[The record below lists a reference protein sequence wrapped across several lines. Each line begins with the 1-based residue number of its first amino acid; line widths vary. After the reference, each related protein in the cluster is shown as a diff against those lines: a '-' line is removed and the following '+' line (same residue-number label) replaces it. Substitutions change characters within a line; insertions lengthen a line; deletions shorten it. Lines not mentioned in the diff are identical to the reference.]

1 MPKGTSNKKHEN
13 WFSVGKTCGGQNNEG
28 KMNEID
34 TQSVTINHIT
44 KRKRD
49 QKKKGRQWDKSETGT
64 LMEGS
69 GNW

>member
-1 MPKGTSNKKHEN
+1 M
-13 WFSVGKTCGGQNNEG
+13 VDNNEG